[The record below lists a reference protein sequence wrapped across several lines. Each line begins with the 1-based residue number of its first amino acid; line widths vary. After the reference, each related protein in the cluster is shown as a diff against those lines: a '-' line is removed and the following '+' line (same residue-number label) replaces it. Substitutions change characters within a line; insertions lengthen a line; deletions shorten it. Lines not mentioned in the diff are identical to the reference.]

1 MTPFLDELRWRGL
14 LAQTTSDA
22 IPAYLTGGARVAYA
36 GFDPTADSLTIG
48 NLIPMMMLAH
58 FQRAGHKPIALMG
71 GGTGLIGDPSG
82 KSAERQL
89 QTFEQ
94 VQAKVDAIGNVFSRV
109 MDFSGPRAAV
119 VLNNADWLR
128 KLSFIDVLRD
138 VGKHFSVNMMI
149 QKESVAARLNTRE
162 QGISYTEFS
171 YMILQAYDFLHLYR
185 SHGCT
190 IQMGGSDQFGNIV
203 AGIDLIRRSE
213 GKGAEGKGAEG
224 KSEESDIQTFG
235 ITAPLVTK
243 ADGGKIGKTESGA
256 IWLSAHRTSPYAFYQ
271 FWLNATDADV
281 KNFLRWYTFL
291 SREEV
296 EALDHAVATN
306 PGAREAQRTLA
317 REVVKI
323 HHGATELAKAE
334 AAAQALFSGD
344 VRSLDAAMLR
354 DVFAEVPRSTHSITL
369 LDGEGISLLDLLPQT
384 SLASS
389 KREAREFL
397 QNGAISVNGEKATLD
412 QRLSRRDL
420 LAAGQDGAGLCLLRR
435 GKKQWHA
442 SEWRS

>member
-22 IPAYLTGGARVAYA
+22 IPAYLASGSRVAYA

-58 FQRAGHKPIALMG
+58 FQRCGHKPIALMG

-94 VQAKVDAIGNVFSRV
+94 VQAKVDAIGNVFARV

-171 YMILQAYDFLHLYR
+171 YMILQAYDFLHLHR
-185 SHGCT
+185 THGCT
-190 IQMGGSDQFGNIV
+190 VQMGGSDQFGNIV
-203 AGIDLIRRSE
+203 AGIDLIRRS
-213 GKGAEGKGAEG
+213 GGRD
-224 KSEESDIQTFG
+224 EEEQEILACG

-271 FWLNATDADV
+271 FWLNASDADV

-291 SREEV
+291 TREEI

-317 REVVKI
+317 REVVRI
-323 HHGATELAKAE
+323 HHGPTELAKAE

-344 VRSLDAAMLR
+344 VRSLEPAMLR
-354 DVFAEVPRSTHSITL
+354 EVFAEVPRSTHSITA
-369 LDGEGISLLDLLPQT
+369 LDGEGTPLLDLLPQT

-397 QNGAISVNGEKATLD
+397 ANGAVSVNGEKVGPER
-412 QRLSRRDL
+412 RLTRSDL
-420 LAAGQDGAGLCLLRR
+420 LGDSLALLRR

-442 SEWRS
+442 TEWQ

>member
-1 MTPFLDELRWRGL
+1 MTSFLDELRWRGL

-22 IPAYLTGGARVAYA
+22 IPGYLSLGGAGGMRVAYA

-58 FQRAGHKPIALMG
+58 FQRAGHRPIALMG

-94 VQAKVDAIGNVFSRV
+94 VQAKVDAIGNVFARV
-109 MDFSGPRAAV
+109 MDFSGPRAAI
-119 VLNNADWLR
+119 VLNNAEWLR

-185 SHGCT
+185 TQGCT

-213 GKGAEGKGAEG
+213 GKG
-224 KSEESDIQTFG
+224 EESDLQTFG

-281 KNFLRWYTFL
+281 RNFLRWYTFL
-291 SREEV
+291 SREEI

-317 REVVKI
+317 REVVRI
-323 HHGATELAKAE
+323 HHGPTELAKAE

-344 VRSLDAAMLR
+344 VRSLDASMLR
-354 DVFAEVPRSTHSITL
+354 DVFAEVPRSTHSL
-369 LDGEGISLLDLLPQT
+369 PSLDGDGASLLELLPQT
-384 SLASS
+384 TLAAS

-397 QNGAISVNGEKATLD
+397 QNGAVSVNGEKAGLD
-412 QRLSRRDL
+412 RQLRRSDL
-420 LAAGQDGAGLCLLRR
+420 LGEGLILLRR

-442 SEWRS
+442 TEWR

>member
-22 IPAYLTGGARVAYA
+22 IPAYLSGGSRVAYA

-58 FQRAGHKPIALMG
+58 FQRCGHKPIALMG

-94 VQAKVDAIGNVFSRV
+94 VQAKVDAIGNVFARV

-171 YMILQAYDFLHLYR
+171 YMILQAYDYLHLYR
-185 SHGCT
+185 TQGCT

-203 AGIDLIRRSE
+203 AGIDLIRRTE
-213 GKGAEGKGAEG
+213 GRG
-224 KSEESDIQTFG
+224 EESDAQTFGQTFG

-243 ADGGKIGKTESGA
+243 ADGGKIGKTESGT

-271 FWLNATDADV
+271 FWLNASDSDV
-281 KNFLRWYTFL
+281 RNFLRWYTFL
-291 SREEV
+291 GREEI

-317 REVVKI
+317 REVVRI
-323 HHGATELAKAE
+323 HHGETELSKAE
-334 AAAQALFSGD
+334 AAANALFSGE
-344 VRSLDAAMLR
+344 VRSLDGPMLR
-354 DVFAEVPRSTHSITL
+354 EVFAEVPRSTHGLTA
-369 LDGEGISLLDLLPQT
+369 LDGEGASLLELLPQT
-384 SLASS
+384 TLASS

-397 QNGAISVNGEKATLD
+397 QNGAVSVNGEKVGLD
-412 QRLSRRDL
+412 RQLKRSDL
-420 LAAGQDGAGLCLLRR
+420 LGDGMILLRR

-442 SEWRS
+442 TEWR

>member
-1 MTPFLDELRWRGL
+1 MTPFLDEIRWRGL

-22 IPAYLTGGARVAYA
+22 IPAYLHGGSRVAYA

-58 FQRAGHKPIALMG
+58 FQRCGHKPIALMG

-94 VQAKVDAIGNVFSRV
+94 VQAKVDAIGNVFARV

-171 YMILQAYDFLHLYR
+171 YMILQAYDYLHLYR
-185 SHGCT
+185 NHGCT

-203 AGIDLIRRSE
+203 AGIDLIRRTE
-213 GKGAEGKGAEG
+213 AQGAGSGTGGGEQA
-224 KSEESDIQTFG
+224 DAHAFG

-243 ADGGKIGKTESGA
+243 ADGGKIGKTESGT

-271 FWLNATDADV
+271 FWLNASDGDV
-281 KNFLRWYTFL
+281 RNFLRWYTFL
-291 SREEV
+291 SREEI

-317 REVVKI
+317 REVVRI

-334 AAAQALFSGD
+334 AAANALFSGD
-344 VRSLDAAMLR
+344 IRSLDGAMLR
-354 DVFAEVPRSTHSITL
+354 EVFAEVPRSTHSL
-369 LDGEGISLLDLLPQT
+369 PSLDGDGASLLELLPQT
-384 SLASS
+384 TLASS

-397 QNGAISVNGEKATLD
+397 QNGAVFVNGEKVGLD
-412 QRLSRRDL
+412 RSLRRGDL
-420 LAAGQDGAGLCLLRR
+420 LGDGLILLRR

-442 SEWRS
+442 TEWR